1 MPVSEQ
7 LKSLVEQMPNPD
19 QRGMYCTDID
29 KDKIEAAIAEI
40 HKGGQENVL
49 GLIEMLGE
57 PGSDQ
62 DVKPHYALHCLM
74 NHVLVVKGEK
84 ARREYCAVLAG
95 QLTSDRSKYIR
106 GYLCQE
112 LQWAGCQEVCP
123 ALGKLLLDEEL
134 VDPAAMALVAIKE
147 GAAAV
152 LRAALPQ
159 AEGRCRLA
167 ILHSLAALGDA
178 ESAGAFQAALADP
191 DREVRIAAGAGLA
204 KLGDAAAADALMKA
218 ADGGPGWE
226 RIQQTKHCLVLA
238 EKLLAAGKKTEAK
251 KIYLHLRDT
260 RQDESH
266 VKQAAT
272 RGLLALAGERN

>member
-1 MPVSEQ
+1 
-7 LKSLVEQMPNPD
+7 
-19 QRGMYCTDID
+19 
-29 KDKIEAAIAEI
+29 
-40 HKGGQENVL
+40 
-49 GLIEMLGE
+49 
-57 PGSDQ
+57 
-62 DVKPHYALHCLM
+62 
-74 NHVLVVKGEK
+74 
-84 ARREYCAVLAG
+84 VLAG

-112 LQWAGCQEVCP
+112 LQWAGRQEVCP
-123 ALGKLLLDEEL
+123 ALGRLLLDEEL
-134 VDPAAMALVAIKE
+134 ADPAAMALVAIKE
-147 GAAAV
+147 GAAEV

-159 AEGRCRLA
+159 AKGRCRLA
-167 ILHSLAALGDA
+167 IIHSLAALGDA
-178 ESAGAFQAALADP
+178 ESAGAFQAALKDP

-204 KLGDAAAADALMKA
+204 KLGDAAAADALVKA

-238 EKLLAAGKKTEAK
+238 ERLLAAGKTAEAK

-272 RGLLALAGERN
+272 RGLLALARDKQEG